1 LKIFRGKINFPL
13 VRPFTRFGHNLKGLK
28 EGTFTA
34 SASTALKD
42 FPNIPNLSEGYT
54 LRNQKGHLVSW
65 HEPLSETTTEVHVT
79 EAIGGG

>member
-1 LKIFRGKINFPL
+1 MSNENENNTSVSQEKTVI
-13 VRPFTRFGHNLKGLK
+13 LKGLK

-54 LRNQKGHLVSW
+54 LRNQEGHLVSW
-65 HEPLSETTTEVHVT
+65 HKPLSETTTEVHVT